1 MVTLATYLPFYRI
14 HEINEYFE
22 NNINIIKPDKAIVYI
37 DNIYKE
43 NQKEILKRILPDHIE
58 VRTGNWRNRNDT
70 WIAMLKDFHT
80 LSGDFIVVDSDNVVD
95 STFPKIHEKL
105 RSNPIYTILDFEAWE
120 RNPGHFLARSR
131 KIGDID
137 LDGKTRPLY
146 AYKVFDS
153 SIGGIFRGG
162 SLFFIGPKQ
171 VVAFSKLPDLDLVT
185 RVERALSAVD
195 PWLRNFISDET
206 LLGVLAYLMGIE
218 EVPWTIASHHH
229 HHGSTLG
236 SATKILVASA
246 HYQFSKGLLRELK
259 NNIFI
264 RYNIKYLLSIIKN
277 LRFLTKG
284 GLERQ

>member
-1 MVTLATYLPFYRI
+1 MIILATYLPFYRI

-22 NNINIIKPDKAIVYI
+22 KNINIIKPNKAIIYI
-37 DNIYKE
+37 DNIYKDK
-43 NQKEILKRILPDHIE
+43 QREILEKIIPDHIE

-95 STFPKIHEKL
+95 PVFPEIHMKL
-105 RSNPIYTILDFEAWE
+105 RNNPVYTILEFESWG
-120 RNPGHFLARSR
+120 RNPSHLLTRSR
-131 KIGDID
+131 KIGDVD
-137 LDGKTRPLY
+137 LNGEIRPLY
-146 AYKVFDS
+146 AYKVYDD

-162 SLFFIGPKQ
+162 PLFFIGPKQ

-206 LLGVLAYLMGIE
+206 LLGVLAYLMGIK
-218 EVPWTIASHHH
+218 EVPWTIASHHY
-229 HHGSTLG
+229 HHGSTSG

-246 HYQFSKGLLRELK
+246 HYQFSKGLLREFK
-259 NNIFI
+259 NSVFI
-264 RYNIKYLLSIIKN
+264 RYNIKYLLSIMKN
-277 LRFLTKG
+277 LRLLTKG
-284 GLERQ
+284 GLGGR

>member
-1 MVTLATYLPFYRI
+1 MLILATYLPFYRI
-14 HEINEYFE
+14 HEIDEYFE
-22 NNINIIKPDKAIVYI
+22 KNINIINPDRAIVYI

-43 NQKEILKRILPDHIE
+43 RQKEALRKILPNYIE
-58 VRTGNWRNRNDT
+58 ARTGNWRNRNDT

-95 STFPKIHEKL
+95 PMFLKVHEKL
-105 RSNPIYTILDFEAWE
+105 RGYPIYTILDFEAWG
-120 RNPGHFLARSR
+120 RNPGHFLSRSK

-137 LDGKTRPLY
+137 INGESRPLY

-153 SIGGIFRGG
+153 SIKGLLRGG

-171 VVAFSKLPDLDLVT
+171 VVAFSKLPDLDLVV
-185 RVERALSAVD
+185 RLERALSMVD

-206 LLGVLAYLMGIE
+206 VLGVLAYLMGIE

-229 HHGSTLG
+229 HHGSTPG
-236 SATKILVASA
+236 SATKVLVAAA
-246 HYQFSKGLLRELK
+246 HYQFSKGLLKEFK
-259 NNIFI
+259 NNNFI

-277 LRFLTKG
+277 L
-284 GLERQ
+284 GLLI